1 MDWLFLSILGTA
13 SISATSIIDKFI
25 LNRYVQNSTAY
36 LISLVI
42 VQQIFALIILAFR
55 GAGILYSSS
64 PAGLIPGFLL
74 MAAWIAY
81 LRALQLEDVSRVM
94 SLTFV
99 YPVFIFLG
107 SGLLLGEALPLKNY
121 AGAALLLISAFFAS
135 YRRSP
140 GTGFMAL
147 SPALKYLFCFWI
159 FIATY
164 SVLIKMLLLQM
175 DEWQI
180 YVLSSLGSLL
190 AAVPLLAIRAIRS
203 ESLAIFYRGLLV
215 IGAVLL
221 EESLDF
227 SGRICMIFAYALGSV
242 ALVSSVGA
250 LQPLIVLSYIVILSL
265 FRPGL
270 IHEEIGRDTLALK
283 LAAVV
288 LVALGIFLIQ

>member
-1 MDWLFLSILGTA
+1 MDWLFLSVLGTA
-13 SISATSIIDKFI
+13 SISATSIIDKLI

-42 VQQIFALIILAFR
+42 VQQIFAILILAVR
-55 GAGILYSSS
+55 GPGMLYSS
-64 PAGLIPGFLL
+64 PLIGLITGFVL

-81 LRALQLEDVSRVM
+81 LRALQLEEVSRVM

-99 YPVFIFLG
+99 YPVFIFLATG
-107 SGLLLGEALPLKNY
+107 LLGEALPLKSY
-121 AGAALLLISAFFAS
+121 AGAALLLISAFLAS

-140 GTGFMAL
+140 GRNFMAF

-159 FIATY
+159 LIAAY
-164 SVLIKMLLLQM
+164 SVLVKMLLMQM
-175 DEWQI
+175 DELQI

-190 AAVPLLAIRAIRS
+190 ATAPLLAIRAIRS
-203 ESLAIFYRGLLV
+203 ESLAIFHRGRLV
-215 IGAVLL
+215 VGAVIL
-221 EESLDF
+221 EEIFDF

-250 LQPLIVLSYIVILSL
+250 LQPLIVLSYIVVLSL
-265 FRPGL
+265 FWPGL
-270 IHEEIGRDTLALK
+270 IREEIGRDTLALK
-283 LAAVV
+283 LTAVI